1 MAVHSAEGQSI
12 EHYLDLAPCRR
23 AAGMS
28 WRTTISKNLQ
38 ELRFQFCQ
46 TSEGSKGVRDFIFAH
61 YQEMKK
67 ANPRFPFLI
76 RECERLPARA
86 IARFDY
92 GKEIPVPLDGLD
104 KDAVDKRLAEVVSW
118 GSVMPRSAPKRC

>member
-1 MAVHSAEGQSI
+1 
-12 EHYLDLAPCRR
+12 
-23 AAGMS
+23 MS

-118 GSVMPRSAPKRC
+118 GSVMPRSAPSALPA

>member
-1 MAVHSAEGQSI
+1 
-12 EHYLDLAPCRR
+12 
-23 AAGMS
+23 MS